1 MTRALLSLSFLFS
14 ILFKEIFMEKS
25 YRFKIVRIV
34 DGKMEMMDFIGTV
47 DNIPSGWF
55 FPMRRIKEPNKTSH
69 KVN

>member
-1 MTRALLSLSFLFS
+1 
-14 ILFKEIFMEKS
+14 MEKS

-47 DNIPSGWF
+47 DNIPLGWF

-69 KVN
+69 KVS